1 MNRIVTFET
10 FNRSKVSSKFLEKIP
25 SAVARQR
32 HSPSGMAS
40 TILVGVLLCCAA
52 PLAGARKKQSPKGA
66 QRHGNL
72 PLTTPVSD
80 SAAAAVRHMFATPL
94 YVADLSGSVDAAAL
108 SSLALAGYSIIEDSP
123 SVQKKIVGLR
133 LAMQGTASPAVTAQL
148 NDDAVF
154 THNDKFFYYQMGN
167 VAKCERG
174 PAFECAGVRWDGFFE
189 SSALR
194 QL

>member
-1 MNRIVTFET
+1 
-10 FNRSKVSSKFLEKIP
+10 
-25 SAVARQR
+25 
-32 HSPSGMAS
+32 MAS

-108 SSLALAGYSIIEDSP
+108 SSLALEGYSIVEDNP
-123 SVQKKIVGLR
+123 SVQTALVDLR
-133 LAMQGTASPAVTAQL
+133 LAMERIPSPP
-148 NDDAVF
+148 
-154 THNDKFFYYQMGN
+154 
-167 VAKCERG
+167 E
-174 PAFECAGVRWDGFFE
+174 
-189 SSALR
+189 
-194 QL
+194 

>member
-1 MNRIVTFET
+1 MWA
-10 FNRSKVSSKFLEKIP
+10 L
-25 SAVARQR
+25 A
-32 HSPSGMAS
+32 
-40 TILVGVLLCCAA
+40 LVGIFLICAA
-52 PLAGARKKQSPKGA
+52 PIAGARKKLKGG
-66 QRHGNL
+66 QRAGPQRALHSQR
-72 PLTTPVSD
+72 PPTTDVPAEGTGSF
-80 SAAAAVRHMFATPL
+80 AGGGGAAVRHLFSTPL